1 MGQFEAANF
10 AIYVK
15 MAKFEGFQIS
25 IILKHSIMESSSDL
39 SPEIMREAPPIAAEV
54 EVSGMLDLTDLTSPE
69 LCAKPNV

>member
-1 MGQFEAANF
+1 MD
-10 AIYVK
+10 
-15 MAKFEGFQIS
+15 
-25 IILKHSIMESSSDL
+25 SSSDL